1 MAIKTELAQLLH
13 GVRPDPLLSFKWVCL
28 DDTLPFGLPCHY
40 LEAVEL
46 PWENIQVG
54 NGVFV
59 GGSMTYYPGTSDVS
73 GLNLTLYE
81 DQKGTTTEWILNWK
95 ARIKNFK
102 TGIYGLPY
110 GKNGYK
116 RQMKVALLDTKN
128 QPVIVA
134 TLGGI
139 WPEATSAWSLNYT
152 DAGRLV
158 VSQAFSID
166 IQEVEVIKR

>member
-1 MAIKTELAQLLH
+1 MAINTQLSQLLESA
-13 GVRPDPLLSFKWVCL
+13 RPDPLLSFKWVCV
-28 DDTLPFGLPCHY
+28 DNTLPFGLPCHY

-59 GGSMTYYPGTSDVS
+59 AGSMIYYPGSSDVT

-81 DQKGTTTEWILNWK
+81 DQKGTTTEWLLNWK
-95 ARIKNFK
+95 KRIKNFE

-110 GKNGYK
+110 GPDGYK
-116 RQMKVALLDTKN
+116 QKIKVSMLDTKN
-128 QPVIVA
+128 QEVMRV

-158 VSQAFSID
+158 VSQAFAID
-166 IQEVEVIKR
+166 TQQVEVIKR